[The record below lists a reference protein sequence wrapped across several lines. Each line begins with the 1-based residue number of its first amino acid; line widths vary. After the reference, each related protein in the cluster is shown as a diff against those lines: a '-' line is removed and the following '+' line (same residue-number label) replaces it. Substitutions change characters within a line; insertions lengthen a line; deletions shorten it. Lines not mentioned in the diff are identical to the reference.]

1 MCPNTSRRWR
11 QPYVIAALVCIACLI
26 FVPTAFGQQAPSQ
39 MLNQYRNERITWM
52 TNVWPYANNL
62 FFWLALIEFTWS
74 SALMV
79 LEKTDLQSWAAALIR
94 KVMWIGAFYALLI
107 NGRNWIPTI
116 VDSFNI
122 LGQQAS
128 GSGPMSPSDVFMRG
142 LNIAGALMDGASS
155 SAFLKNPGTSLAC
168 VVAAALTVLAF
179 IGVTIQFVVAMVES
193 YIIVAAGV
201 IFLGFG
207 GSRWTAPYVE
217 RYIGLGVSNGVKI
230 MLLYL
235 LIGVGMNISL
245 QWIPDAQAVANS
257 TTPAMDAFEVMGAAL
272 IFLTLC
278 WQIPKLFSAV
288 LGGSPALTGGDVL
301 STGTGVVAGTAA
313 IATVAAGGAALAARG
328 AAALGGVSSA
338 AGAGASGSSTSSSV
352 MSVGSASRI
361 SGSSN
366 GSGGGT
372 VPPTS
377 PPSGSSSNGRPRQ
390 PDPPPFNGGSS
401 GGAAAELVG
410 SLASNGR
417 STSRNGSGGSATS
430 NHHSSGEAS
439 VRSALSS
446 VGGDGLTGSGFET
459 EHPAGGFTSASV
471 QVRSN
476 GAPYVPPPSMP
487 VRSSASDDAASSQAL
502 SSSAPRIVGRFA
514 NTGAVAR
521 TIESTSAGAS
531 GNSRPASPPNG
542 NEGSAGQTPHSAA
555 SDVNSVHSG
564 GSTDQQAPVAS
575 GRAETISSAARKAD
589 HALSGAATRLRG
601 LRNQLGG
608 LPSDAAPHTP
618 PPRMP
623 IDHHD

>member
-1 MCPNTSRRWR
+1 MRSNTSQRPVYRR
-11 QPYVIAALVCIACLI
+11 PYAAVIGLVLACLI
-26 FVPTAFGQQAPSQ
+26 IAPAAFGQQAPSQ

-74 SALMV
+74 AVLMV
-79 LEKTDLQSWAAALIR
+79 LEKTDLQSWTAALIR

-245 QWIPDAQAVANS
+245 GWIPDAQAVANS
-257 TTPAMDAFEVMGAAL
+257 ATPAMDAFEVMGAAL

-278 WQIPKLFSAV
+278 WQVPKLFSAV
-288 LGGSPALTGGDVL
+288 LGGSPALTGGDLL

-313 IATVAAGGAALAARG
+313 VATVAAGGAALAARG

-338 AGAGASGSSTSSSV
+338 AGAGAGGSSASSSV
-352 MSVGSASRI
+352 MSVGSASRMGG
-361 SGSSN
+361 SG

-372 VPPTS
+372 VPPPSS
-377 PPSGSSSNGRPRQ
+377 PPSGPSSNGRPRQ

-401 GGAAAELVG
+401 GGAAPELAG
-410 SLASNGR
+410 SSASNGNGAP
-417 STSRNGSGGSATS
+417 RNGSGGTRNGNGIGESSA
-430 NHHSSGEAS
+430 
-439 VRSALSS
+439 RSALSA
-446 VGGDGLTGSGFET
+446 VGGDSLAGSGFEA
-459 EHPAGGFTSASV
+459 ERPAAGFSAASIP
-471 QVRSN
+471 VRSN
-476 GAPYVPPPSMP
+476 GAPYVPPPSSP
-487 VRSSASDDAASSQAL
+487 VAAASSDSPATDVT
-502 SSSAPRIVGRFA
+502 SSSAPRVVGRFA
-514 NTGAVAR
+514 DRGIVAR
-521 TIESTSAGAS
+521 TIEGAS
-531 GNSRPASPPNG
+531 VGGNGSGRSVPPPSGNEAPAS
-542 NEGSAGQTPHSAA
+542 QAA
-555 SDVNSVHSG
+555 PSTGSDVNSVHSNG
-564 GSTDQQAPVAS
+564 GSEQQPPAVN
-575 GRAETISSAARKAD
+575 GRGERIGSAARKAD
-589 HALSGAATRLRG
+589 HALSGAANRLRV